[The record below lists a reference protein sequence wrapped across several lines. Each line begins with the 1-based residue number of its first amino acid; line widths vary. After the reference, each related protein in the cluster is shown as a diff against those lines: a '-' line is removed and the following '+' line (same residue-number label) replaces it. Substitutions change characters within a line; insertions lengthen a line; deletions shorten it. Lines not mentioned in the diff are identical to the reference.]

1 MWVLKE
7 PDNAQLQRRTKRFA
21 KTHRQELKNLFDNLH
36 SYLLALKGNLSP
48 QQIIRGYVHNE
59 PRGIKALDESGP
71 GKHRK
76 ALRLYIYPETETQTL
91 FVLAVGDKR
100 TQGEDIRE
108 CVRFV
113 EGRQRLQEP
122 DRD

>member
-1 MWVLKE
+1 MWVLEGLNDRKM
-7 PDNAQLQRRTKRFA
+7 QRRAKRFA
-21 KTHRQELKNLFDNLH
+21 KTHRQELTNLFDNLH
-36 SYLLALKGNLSP
+36 SYLLALKGDLTP
-48 QQIIRGYVHNE
+48 QQISRGYVHDE

-91 FVLAVGDKR
+91 FVLAVGDKA
-100 TQGEDIRE
+100 TQREDIRE

-113 EGRQRLQEP
+113 EGRQRLQSP